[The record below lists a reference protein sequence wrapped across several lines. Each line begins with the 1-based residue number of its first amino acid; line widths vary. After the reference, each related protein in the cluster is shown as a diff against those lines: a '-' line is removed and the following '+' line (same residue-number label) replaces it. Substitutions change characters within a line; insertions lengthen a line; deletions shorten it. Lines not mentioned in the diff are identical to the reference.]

1 MQPDP
6 VAEPKFANIGGVST
20 MLLKNGK
27 VSKIVYSGNN
37 GVNIKSKAQFHP
49 SPLQRR
55 AEHVYADVSKDSSRT
70 SALDVVL
77 EVYADSTHAKISQ
90 AMWTNKA
97 KRKATKVGQ
106 DGIFWIRK
114 VDKSVPAS
122 QRDLTPVDGAEYWDL
137 FTEYNSIDEADVRA
151 HCNNLRSCVYALE
164 DCEDTAEWLNS
175 SIGPELHKQVHMNGV
190 EDLPGPLLCYRIMKE
205 YSVSNRSKCVSARN
219 RIGSMSIK
227 KDPELN
233 YSKLSNALLQEIHLI
248 QHTDPD
254 YMRGTED
261 VGMAV
266 VKALTVEPGWV
277 TRNVDSVTLKNILQE
292 LEEKQELG
300 EKLEYQYLQ
309 DKLKR
314 LAEIHK
320 NLKEVGGYAPAT
332 RKPKPEDQKHTAMM
346 AQVDGL
352 KKEVESLKGN
362 IGDNGGGSGGGGNNG
377 TQRDKS
383 QLTCHAC
390 NQKGHFKY
398 EKVCPK
404 YDETMAKQNESGG
417 GSNTGG
423 NKS

>member
-1 MQPDP
+1 M
-6 VAEPKFANIGGVST
+6 AEPKFANIGGVSK

-27 VSKIVYSGNN
+27 VSDIVYSGNN
-37 GVNIKSKAQFHP
+37 GANIKSKAQFHP

-55 AEHVYADVSKDSSRT
+55 AEHVYADVSKDPSRT

-77 EVYADSTHAKISQ
+77 EVYADSAHAKVSQ

-151 HCNNLRSCVYALE
+151 HCNHLRSCVYAME

-190 EDLPGPLLCYRIMKE
+190 EDLPGPLLCYRLMKE

-227 KDPELN
+227 KDPELD

-261 VGMAV
+261 VGLAV

-277 TRNVDSVTLKNILQE
+277 TRNIDSVTLRNILQE

-309 DKLKR
+309 DKLK
-314 LAEIHK
+314 K
-320 NLKEVGGYAPAT
+320 
-332 RKPKPEDQKHTAMM
+332 
-346 AQVDGL
+346 
-352 KKEVESLKGN
+352 
-362 IGDNGGGSGGGGNNG
+362 SG
-377 TQRDKS
+377 
-383 QLTCHAC
+383 
-390 NQKGHFKY
+390 
-398 EKVCPK
+398 
-404 YDETMAKQNESGG
+404 
-417 GSNTGG
+417 
-423 NKS
+423 